1 MDKYE
6 LMKVN
11 LRDLRRIAID
21 RRMEKKEM
29 YLITGKSKMQLIN
42 YILQD

>member
-11 LRDLRRIAID
+11 LRDLRRIAIET
-21 RRMEKKEM
+21 RMEKKEM
-29 YLITGKSKMQLIN
+29 YIITGKSKMQLIV
-42 YILQD
+42 YILS